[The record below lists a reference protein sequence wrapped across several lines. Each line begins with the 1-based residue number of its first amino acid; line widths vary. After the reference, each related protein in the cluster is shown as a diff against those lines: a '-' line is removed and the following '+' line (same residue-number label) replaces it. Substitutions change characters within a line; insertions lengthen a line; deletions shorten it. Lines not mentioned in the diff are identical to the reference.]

1 MSLRNLMMGGSSGGD
16 GGGSSGGAIATLT
29 MVAGGNGTAAKST
42 EVGYSSSAY
51 DNFGTM
57 TPATFDYK
65 GTSIT
70 IEELYYNS
78 SSKKIRYRISY
89 PDEVLDVTLTMR
101 IGETTLTTDSD
112 RGYIATTY
120 TFVYG
125 ETYTIEI
132 SSVTVKTFS

>member
-1 MSLRNLMMGGSSGGD
+1 MSLRYLMMGGSS
-16 GGGSSGGAIATLT
+16 GGSSGGAIATLT
-29 MVAGGNGTAAKST
+29 LVAGGNSTAAKST

-57 TPATFDYK
+57 TPAVFDYK

-70 IEELYYNS
+70 IEELYYNTNI
-78 SSKKIRYRISY
+78 KETRYRISY

-101 IGETTLTTDSD
+101 IGETTLTTDGGD
-112 RGYIATTY
+112 RGYIATTC

-132 SSVTVKTFS
+132 SSVTVKTLSQ

>member
-1 MSLRNLMMGGSSGGD
+1 MSLRILMMGGSSGD
-16 GGGSSGGAIATLT
+16 TIATLT

-65 GTSIT
+65 GWSIT

-78 SSKKIRYRISY
+78 STKKIRYRISY
-89 PDEVLDVTLTMR
+89 PDEVLNVTLTMR
-101 IGETTLTTDSD
+101 IGETTLTTDGGN

-132 SSVTVKTFS
+132 LSVTVTTLS

>member
-1 MSLRNLMMGGSSGGD
+1 MSLRNLMMGGSSGG
-16 GGGSSGGAIATLT
+16 SSGGSIATLT
-29 MVAGGNGTAAKST
+29 LVAGGNSTAAKST

-70 IEELYYNS
+70 IEELYYKPS
-78 SSKKIRYRISY
+78 IKETRYRISY
-89 PDEVLDVTLTMR
+89 PDEALNTTLTMR
-101 IGETTLTTDSD
+101 IGETTLATDGGN

-132 SSVTVKTFS
+132 LSVTVTTLS

>member
-1 MSLRNLMMGGSSGGD
+1 MSLRYLMMGGSSGG
-16 GGGSSGGAIATLT
+16 SSSGAIATLT

-57 TPATFDYK
+57 TPATFDYE
-65 GTSIT
+65 GWSIT
-70 IEELYYNS
+70 IEELYYNPNI
-78 SSKKIRYRISY
+78 KDTRYRISY
-89 PDEVLDVTLTMR
+89 PSGISTITLTMR
-101 IGETTLTTDSD
+101 IGKTILTTGIMD
-112 RGYIATTY
+112 RGYTDTAY

-132 SSVTVKTFS
+132 LSVTVKTLN

>member
-1 MSLRNLMMGGSSGGD
+1 MSLRNLMMGGSSGG
-16 GGGSSGGAIATLT
+16 SSSGAIATLT
-29 MVAGGNGTAAKST
+29 MVAGGNGTAAKSS

-57 TPATFDYK
+57 TPATFDYE

-78 SSKKIRYRISY
+78 STKKIRYRISY
-89 PDEVLDVTLTMR
+89 PDEVLNVTLTMR
-101 IGETTLTTDSD
+101 IGETTLTTDGGN

-132 SSVTVKTFS
+132 LSVTVKTLN